1 MKTFKILFTILI
13 FNSSFLIAQDLKPEY
28 QKFISK
34 FILEV
39 KNSDKEAI
47 AKRIKFPFKR
57 EYPIPSVKDKADFV
71 KRYDQIFDKV
81 LIEKITKSNPAKDWS
96 EVGWRGI
103 MLNQGDLWIDT
114 DGKIITINHQ
124 SDEELKLKNSLI
136 AAQKKNVNSS
146 ISNFKEPVAILET
159 SKFRIRIDDLGNN
172 KFRYV
177 SWGIKNQMTDKP
189 DLVIENG
196 VFYADGTGGNH
207 HYEFK
212 KGNFRYVCHFIV
224 LGEKD
229 SPPAVLTVYQSG
241 KEILSQDA
249 KIVSR

>member
-1 MKTFKILFTILI
+1 MKTFKILLTILI

-39 KNSDKEAI
+39 KNGDKDAI

-57 EYPIPSVKDKADFV
+57 EYPIPPVKDKADFV
-71 KRYDQIFDKV
+71 KRYNQIFDKV
-81 LIEKITKSNPAKDWS
+81 LIEKIAKSNPSKDWS

-136 AAQKKNVNSS
+136 AAQKKSVNSS

-177 SWGIKNQMTDKP
+177 SWGIKNKMTDKP

-212 KGNFRYVCHFIV
+212 KGNFRYECHFIV

>member
-1 MKTFKILFTILI
+1 MKTFKILLTILV

-57 EYPIPSVKDKADFV
+57 EYPIPSVKDKADFI
-71 KRYDQIFDKV
+71 KRYNQIFDKV
-81 LIEKITKSNPAKDWS
+81 LIEKITKSGPAKDWS

-114 DGKIITINHQ
+114 DGRIISINHQ
-124 SDEELKLKNSLI
+124 SDEELKIKNSLI
-136 AAQKKNVNSS
+136 AAQKKNVNSL
-146 ISNFKEPVAILET
+146 ISNFKEPIAILET

-172 KFRYV
+172 NYRYV
-177 SWGIKNQMTDKP
+177 SWGIKNKMTDKP

-196 VFYADGTGGNH
+196 IFVADGTGGNH
-207 HYEFK
+207 HFEFK
-212 KGNFRYVCHFIV
+212 KGNFRYECHFIV
-224 LGEKD
+224 LGEKN
-229 SPPAVLTVYQSG
+229 SAPAALIVYQSG

>member
-1 MKTFKILFTILI
+1 MKTFKIVLTVLL
-13 FNSSFLIAQDLKPEY
+13 FNSSFLNAQDLKPEY

-39 KNSDKEAI
+39 KNDDKEAI
-47 AKRIKFPFKR
+47 SKRIKFPFKR

-71 KRYDQIFDKV
+71 KRYNQIFDKM
-81 LIEKITKSNPAKDWS
+81 LIEKIAKSDPAKDWS

-114 DGKIITINHQ
+114 DGRIITINHQ
-124 SDEELKLKNSLI
+124 SDEEQKLKNELI
-136 AAQKKNVNSS
+136 AKQKNDVNSS
-146 ISNFKEPVAILET
+146 LSKFKKPVAILET

-172 KFRYV
+172 NYRYA
-177 SWGIKNQMTDKP
+177 SWSVKQKMTDKP

-196 VFYADGTGGNH
+196 IFYADGTGGNH

-212 KGNFRYVCHFIV
+212 KGNFRYECHFTV
-224 LGEKD
+224 LGEKN
-229 SPPAVLTVYQSG
+229 SAPAALLVYQSG